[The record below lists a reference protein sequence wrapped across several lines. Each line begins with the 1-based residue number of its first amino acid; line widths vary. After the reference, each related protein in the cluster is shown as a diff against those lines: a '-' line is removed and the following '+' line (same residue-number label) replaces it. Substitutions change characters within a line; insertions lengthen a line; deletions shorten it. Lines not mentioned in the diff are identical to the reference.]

1 MAETIDIANELEQAS
16 VVETSDYLLG
26 YSPNGGGH
34 KYFPITSVLNGGY
47 ACRRWDTTS
56 SDPIGEAYGNIDYLA
71 DLHNKLGLGCYL
83 VDTNHGRR
91 KLDATNHYKF
101 ADGSTAALDG
111 SMGDYMW
118 GWSAA
123 WYYATWIEG
132 DYLYEAIGLNPIPGK
147 QNYLIP
153 VASTSALG
161 VSVMDRETG
170 QLVSVVNNDARYRG
184 GDNDSTKDTAYNTL
198 LGRAATK
205 MTTEAFGTAARL
217 KGTGWEGY
225 WKGHSAAI
233 AILFRVIFGTR
244 HVQTAYNASKDSN
257 GLYQGG
263 LGSGVTGQG
272 SWWTDADKY
281 NYYPFLP
288 TSVGVELGDSCG
300 VSSYAVPASDGSTAA
315 TVNVPV
321 FFGLKN
327 FYGYLNRWGRGELI
341 YKNANGEAEHW
352 VCPSLYQNYSMSS
365 TDGLELANTAPAN
378 DPAGTAYITQ
388 LSMNMLVHSPTVATA
403 SDSTYYC
410 DGYYNDNAVS
420 GFRVPA
426 RGGSA
431 STSGHAGLGCLNV
444 KLWCLAYLC
453 VLRLAPLRSRSRL
466 EPQSCHSERMITQW
480 AKECEGCARIQKNPR
495 CVAPHSLPP

>member
-1 MAETIDIANELEQAS
+1 MAEKIDIANELEQAS
-16 VVETSDYLLG
+16 TVDTETKLLA
-26 YSPNGGGH
+26 YFPNGGGH
-34 KYFPITSVLNGGY
+34 KYISILSVLNGSY
-47 ACRRWDTTS
+47 ACRRWDTTAS
-56 SDPIGEAYGNIDYLA
+56 SPIGEAYGNIDYLA
-71 DLHNKLGLGCYL
+71 NLPSTLGLGCYL

-91 KLDATNHYKF
+91 KLDATDHYKY

-111 SMGDYMW
+111 SEGDYMW

-123 WYYATWIEG
+123 WYYATWYEG

-147 QNYLIP
+147 QNYFIP

-161 VSVMDRETG
+161 VAVMDRDTG

-205 MTTEAFGTAARL
+205 MTSEAFGTAARV

-225 WKGHSAAI
+225 WIGHSAAI
-233 AILFRVIFGTR
+233 GILFRIIFGTC
-244 HVQTAYNASKDSN
+244 HVQTDYNASKDSN

-263 LGSGVTGQG
+263 LGSGVTGAG
-272 SWWTDADKY
+272 TWWTGSDGY

-341 YKNANGEAEHW
+341 YKNENGEAEHY
-352 VCPSLYQNYSMSS
+352 VCPSLHQNYSMSS
-365 TDGLELANTAPAN
+365 LDGLELANTAPAN
-378 DPAGTAYITQ
+378 DPAGWLYITQ
-388 LSMNMLVHSPTVATA
+388 LSMNKLVHSPTVATA
-403 SDSTYYC
+403 SSSTYYC

-420 GFRVPA
+420 AFRVPA
-426 RGGSA
+426 RGGAA
-431 STSGHAGLGCLNV
+431 SSSGIAGLEYLSVSFGV
-444 KLWCLAYLC
+444 TATDAYCGSPLC
-453 VLRLAPLRSRSRL
+453 EA
-466 EPQSCHSERMITQW
+466 EIDW
-480 AKECEGCARIQKNPR
+480 
-495 CVAPHSLPP
+495 SLTATVVNA